1 MGFNFCL
8 KNPNILPKDGVYCCV
23 KPWPAVGESY
33 HLVVLS
39 TLKLGPTWRL
49 EFVGRAASRRI
60 FDLGSFSRE
69 NYVKR
74 CLCSFSVWIVYLRP
88 QKHLLRV
95 KPWAAKSQSQ
105 AQRSTSK
112 DSHSMLLYIFS
123 VSNGSIITCLVLS
136 TKVVS
141 LIPLS
146 ASLSFCLQGIRSIS
160 IKLGIQFFKQRLWLF
175 LYMEQV
181 ESVSITAKYLLFQLE
196 KSQNLE

>member
-1 MGFNFCL
+1 MRSF
-8 KNPNILPKDGVYCCV
+8 I
-23 KPWPAVGESY
+23 
-33 HLVVLS
+33 
-39 TLKLGPTWRL
+39 
-49 EFVGRAASRRI
+49 GRAASRRI
-60 FDLGSFSRE
+60 VDLGPFSRE

-105 AQRSTSK
+105 AQRSK

-181 ESVSITAKYLLFQLE
+181 ESVSITAKYLLFQLG

>member
-1 MGFNFCL
+1 MR
-8 KNPNILPKDGVYCCV
+8 
-23 KPWPAVGESY
+23 S
-33 HLVVLS
+33 
-39 TLKLGPTWRL
+39 
-49 EFVGRAASRRI
+49 FVGRAASRRI
-60 FDLGSFSRE
+60 VDLGPFSRE

-146 ASLSFCLQGIRSIS
+146 ASLSFCLEGIRSIS
-160 IKLGIQFFKQRLWLF
+160 IKLGVYNFYNNACDFF
-175 LYMEQV
+175 MGQV
-181 ESVSITAKYLLFQLE
+181 ESVSITAKYLLFQL
-196 KSQNLE
+196 KKHRNLE